1 VPLISREI
9 LRGATADA
17 WQDAVVRRLPPRRRS
32 APPRLATFALVVLAL
47 VAPPVALAQHAA
59 DRDAAIVA
67 PPAPC
72 PTRYAIEATLDPV
85 AHAVDGTLRLHWVNE
100 SSAPASDLWFHLYLN
115 AFASDD
121 TVFMRESRGQL
132 RGVRSPGRGGL
143 VVHTLRTAA
152 GVDLLPRSNREL
164 LRGDATQL
172 RVPLAAPVAPGDALD
187 LVITFRARL
196 PPVFA
201 RSGHAGDFHM
211 IAQWFPKLARHEPDG
226 RWASFPYHGRGE
238 FYADFATYDLTLRTP
253 RGWVVG
259 ATGAK
264 TRETTRGTQVERH
277 FHADRVHD
285 AAWVAWPHF
294 REKAMQHE
302 GVSVRLLHPPG
313 HEAVLP
319 RHLHAVREGL
329 TRFGRAFGPYP
340 YPTLTVVL
348 PPRGA
353 EGAAGR
359 EYPTLIVS
367 GGPWFDVPGVRTPFP
382 EEVTVHELAHEW
394 FYGLVASNEVQWP
407 MLDEGLTQWATTRL
421 LADVFGESRSAVSLP
436 GLTLDAFEAHRLF
449 ALRGRTTPAPGQPA
463 YAFDDTSYGR
473 SVYLRTALVLE
484 TTRRTFG
491 AARFDRA
498 LGHYARAQRFRH
510 PVPADL
516 FASFDAV
523 FGAGFSSRTLEPA
536 LLRGETADAHLVR
549 LESVADD
556 RGQFHT
562 EVEAERTG
570 ALALPLSLALHA
582 ESGRVRRL
590 AWPPGA
596 PRFRASFR
604 APERYTAAV
613 LDPDRH
619 NLLDA
624 DALDGTLATR
634 PAPPRAFF
642 ARVLAALQA
651 VLAMAGA

>member
-1 VPLISREI
+1 MSAL
-9 LRGATADA
+9 TAGPA
-17 WQDAVVRRLPPRRRS
+17 AHAQEARSHDAVV
-32 APPRLATFALVVLAL
+32 
-47 VAPPVALAQHAA
+47 VAPPS
-59 DRDAAIVA
+59 
-67 PPAPC
+67 PC
-72 PTRYAIEATLDPV
+72 PTRYAIEATLDPG

-100 SSAPASDLWFHLYLN
+100 SATPASDLWFHLYLN

-132 RGVRSPGRGGL
+132 RGVRSPGRGGIDI
-143 VVHTLRTAA
+143 HSLRTSG
-152 GVDLLPRSNREL
+152 GVDLLGGAQRAL
-164 LRGDATQL
+164 VRGDATQL
-172 RVPLAAPVAPGDALD
+172 RVPLPAPIAPGDALD
-187 LVITFRARL
+187 LLVTFRARL

-201 RSGHAGDFHM
+201 RTGHARDFHM

-226 RWASFPYHGRGE
+226 RWASFPYHGMGE

-264 TRETTRGTQVERH
+264 TSEISKGSLTERR

-285 AAWVAWPHF
+285 VAWVAWPHF
-294 REKAMQHE
+294 VEHTLRHE
-302 GVSVRLLHPPG
+302 GVTVRFLHPPG

-319 RHLHAVREGL
+319 RHARIVREGL

-353 EGAAGR
+353 EGAAGM

-382 EEVTVHELAHEW
+382 EDVTAHELAHEW
-394 FYGLVASNEVQWP
+394 FYGLVASHEVQWP

-421 LADVFGESRSAVSLP
+421 LTDVFGAGRSAVALP
-436 GLTLDAFEAHRLF
+436 GLTLDAFELQRLL
-449 ALRGRTTPAPGQPA
+449 ALRGRPTPAPGQPA
-463 YAFDDTSYGR
+463 YAFDDETYGR

-498 LGHYARAQRFRH
+498 IGHYARAQRFRH
-510 PVPADL
+510 PTPADL
-516 FASFDAV
+516 FASFDGV
-523 FGAGFSSRTLEPA
+523 FGAGFSARILEPA
-536 LLRGETADAHLVR
+536 LLRGETAEAHLVR
-549 LESVADD
+549 LDSRAD
-556 RGQFHT
+556 GPGKYVT
-562 EVEAERTG
+562 EVLAERGG
-570 ALALPLSLALHA
+570 ALALPLTIALRA
-582 ESGRVRRL
+582 ASGRTRRI

-596 PRFRASFR
+596 PRLRASFT
-604 APERYTAAV
+604 ASEPYTAAQ

-619 NLLDA
+619 NLLDG
-624 DALDGTLATR
+624 DALDGALSIQS
-634 PAPPRAFF
+634 RARTGLF
-642 ARVLAALQA
+642 ARVLAALQLLVTA
-651 VLAMAGA
+651 VGA

>member
-1 VPLISREI
+1 V
-9 LRGATADA
+9 
-17 WQDAVVRRLPPRRRS
+17 
-32 APPRLATFALVVLAL
+32 F
-47 VAPPVALAQHAA
+47 VALAAA
-59 DRDAAIVA
+59 LVTPRATKAQQASDRDAAIVA

-72 PTRYAIEATLDPV
+72 PTRYAIDAALDPV
-85 AHAVDGTLRLHWVNE
+85 AHTVDGTVRLHWVNE
-100 SSAPASDLWFHLYLN
+100 SSAPATDLWFHLYLN
-115 AFASDD
+115 AFASND

-132 RGVRSPGRGGL
+132 RGVRSPGHGGL
-143 VVHTLRTAA
+143 DLHALRTAA
-152 GVDLLPRSNREL
+152 GVDLLARADRAL
-164 LRGDATQL
+164 VRGDAPQL

-201 RSGHAGDFHM
+201 RSGFARDFHM
-211 IAQWFPKLARHEPDG
+211 IAQWFPKLARREADG
-226 RWASFPYHGRGE
+226 RWASFPYHGMGE

-264 TRETTRGTQVERH
+264 TRETMRGAQVERH

-294 REKAMQHE
+294 RELTILHE
-302 GVSVRLLHPPG
+302 GVAVRVLHPPG

-353 EGAAGR
+353 EGAAGM

-382 EEVTVHELAHEW
+382 EEVTAHELAHEW
-394 FYGLVASNEVQWP
+394 FYGLVATNEVQWP

-421 LADVFGESRSAVSLP
+421 LADVFGETRSAIALP
-436 GLTLDAFEAHRLF
+436 GLTLDAFEIARLF
-449 ALRGRTTPAPGQPA
+449 ALRGRPTPAPGQPA
-463 YAFDDTSYGR
+463 YAFDDSTYGR

-498 LGHYARAQRFRH
+498 IGHYARAQRFRH

-523 FGAGFSSRTLEPA
+523 FGADFSARTLAPA

-549 LESVADD
+549 LESAPDG
-556 RGQFHT
+556 RGRFRT
-562 EVEAERTG
+562 DVEAARTG
-570 ALALPLSLALHA
+570 SLELPLSLALRA
-582 ESGRVRRL
+582 DDGRTRRL
-590 AWPPGA
+590 AWPPGM
-596 PRFRASFR
+596 PRFRATFT
-604 APERYTAAV
+604 APERYTAAI

-624 DALDGTLATR
+624 DALDGTLSNR
-634 PAPPRAFF
+634 PAPPGAFF

-651 VLAMAGA
+651 LVATVGA

>member
-1 VPLISREI
+1 M
-9 LRGATADA
+9 
-17 WQDAVVRRLPPRRRS
+17 RRPHLHRRS
-32 APPRLATFALVVLAL
+32 ASAHRVALTAFALA
-47 VAPPVALAQHAA
+47 VATWTAPGVIRAQHAA
-59 DRDAAIVA
+59 DRDAPVVA
-67 PPAPC
+67 PPSPC

-100 SSAPASDLWFHLYLN
+100 SSAPAGELWFHLYLN

-121 TVFMRESRGQL
+121 TVFMRESRGAL

-143 VVHTLRTAA
+143 DLHALRTED
-152 GVDLLPRSNREL
+152 GNDLLPRANRAL
-164 LRGDATQL
+164 VRGDATQL
-172 RVPLAAPVAPGDALD
+172 RVPLPAPVAPGDAID

-196 PPVFA
+196 PRVFA
-201 RSGHAGDFHM
+201 RSGHVRDFHM

-226 RWASFPYHGRGE
+226 RWASFPYHGMGE

-264 TRETTRGTQVERH
+264 VRETVRGAQVERH

-285 AAWVAWPHF
+285 AVWVAWPHF
-294 REKAMQHE
+294 RETTVHHE

-353 EGAAGR
+353 EGAAGM

-382 EEVTVHELAHEW
+382 EEVTAHELAHEW

-421 LADVFGESRSAVSLP
+421 LADLFGDTRSAIALP
-436 GLTLDAFEAHRLF
+436 GLTVDAFELHRLLT
-449 ALRGRTTPAPGQPA
+449 LRGPPTPAPGQPA
-463 YAFDDTSYGR
+463 FAFDDATYGR
-473 SVYLRTALVLE
+473 SVYLRTAAVLE

-491 AARFDRA
+491 ATRFDRA

-516 FASFDAV
+516 FASFDAQ
-523 FGAGFSSRTLEPA
+523 FGAGFSSRILEPA
-536 LLRGETADAHLVR
+536 LLRGERADAHLVR
-549 LESVADD
+549 LESVADK
-556 RGQFHT
+556 RGGFRT

-570 ALALPLSLALHA
+570 RLALPLTLALRA
-582 ESGRVRRL
+582 EDGRTRRL
-590 AWPPGA
+590 TWPPGV
-596 PRFRASFR
+596 PRFRASFT

-619 NLLDA
+619 NLLDG
-624 DALDGTLATR
+624 DALDGTISHRR
-634 PAPPRAFF
+634 PAARAFF
-642 ARVLAALQA
+642 ARVLAAFQTL
-651 VLAMAGA
+651 LAMVGA